1 MAASS
6 SKFITKV
13 LGVDNFG
20 KSRNEVPVYV
30 EEIYPNTLNY
40 AYNQGY
46 IRGLNCEFN
55 CIWTRVQELKIR
67 NINSI

>member
-1 MAASS
+1 MSASS
-6 SKFITKV
+6 PKYITKV

-30 EEIYPNTLNY
+30 EEIYPGTLAY

-46 IRGLNCEFN
+46 IRGLDCNLIALEG
-55 CIWTRVQELKIR
+55 
-67 NINSI
+67 